1 MNIGEQIK
9 NARKMKNMTQRQLA
23 EKINKAFSSIQKYE
37 LGITQP
43 PIDVIK
49 DIATALEVPIS
60 YFFPPIDPSDPE
72 DAKTFGRYIK
82 DGKVELP
89 GLVDGNNMEEV
100 ERREELNASFSKLN
114 ETGRKTAVER
124 VEELTKI
131 PEYQK
136 KK

>member
-1 MNIGEQIK
+1 MIGELIK
-9 NARKMKNMTQRQLA
+9 KVRQNNGMTQQQLA
-23 EKINKAFSSIQKYE
+23 DALGVQRAAISKYE
-37 LGITQP
+37 KGIVP
-43 PIDVIK
+43 PNITTLEK
-49 DIATALEVPIS
+49 IATALEVPIS
-60 YFFPPIDPSDPE
+60 YFFPPIDPSDTE

-89 GLVDGNNMEEV
+89 GLVDGDKMEEV

-114 ETGRKTAVER
+114 ETGQKTAVER